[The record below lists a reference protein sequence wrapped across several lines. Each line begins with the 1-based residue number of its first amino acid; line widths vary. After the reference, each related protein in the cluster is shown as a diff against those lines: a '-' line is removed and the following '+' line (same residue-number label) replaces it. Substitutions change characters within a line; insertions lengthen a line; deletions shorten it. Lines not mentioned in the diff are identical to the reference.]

1 MRESTAEAGKRQG
14 RTRSRWLVAG
24 LIVGLGGALAL
35 FQAFRVTLRADLER
49 VSGRATVLPSPFGPM
64 EYLEG
69 GQGPPVLLVHGA
81 GGGFDMG
88 ELMAEVLLGEGFRWI
103 SPSRFG
109 YLGSGVPDGAG
120 PEAQARAF
128 AWLLDELGLD
138 QVAVVAL
145 SAGGPSALHFVLLYP
160 ERASSLTLVSAGLT
174 RVTDEAQGAA
184 DWKGRALVRLYTRDF
199 PYWAFTK
206 AFEGRFIGLLGA
218 DARVA
223 EELTAEQREWV
234 RRLVDS
240 MRPVSLRSAGVG
252 VDHHQPLPG
261 ELIAAVRAPTLIVHA
276 QDDGLQLFENA
287 RFAAATIPG
296 ARLLRF
302 ERGGHLVVITEA
314 ATIQRE
320 VREHILEHAGEA
332 DHHMAS
338 ASHLTPETEIFHSDM
353 VTDLPEPARRF
364 LLQAIAP
371 GTPLAHTVELE
382 MHGEIRLAP
391 ERDPVPFVAEQVLE
405 PPVRFVWRAR
415 TTAGLVRIRGFDRYE
430 DEEGEMRWK
439 LWGLIPVVRG
449 TGADVTRSAAGR
461 LAMEAILVPA
471 SLLPGHG
478 AEWEPVDGE
487 RARFRMRIGEET
499 VETTLEVDAEGR
511 PVRATAMRWSERAGP
526 GYEPF
531 AVEFG
536 GALHSQGYTIPARI
550 EAGWSLGGDD
560 EFRFFAATLDRAR
573 FQ

>member
-1 MRESTAEAGKRQG
+1 MRASTAPARKREG
-14 RTRSRWLVAG
+14 RTRNRWLVAS
-24 LIVGLGGALAL
+24 LIIGLGGALAL

-49 VSGRATVLPSPFGPM
+49 VSGRATVLSSPFGPI
-64 EYLEG
+64 EYLDG
-69 GQGPPVLLVHGA
+69 GQGPAVLLVHGA

-145 SAGGPSALHFVLLYP
+145 SAGGPSALHFALLYP
-160 ERASSLTLVSAGLT
+160 ERASSLTLVSAGVT

-184 DWKGRALVRLYTRDF
+184 DWKGRALVRLYSRDF

-206 AFEGRFIGLLGA
+206 VFESRFIGLLGA

-223 EELTAEQREWV
+223 EKLTAEQRDWV

-240 MRPVSLRSAGVG
+240 MRPVSLRSAGVWI
-252 VDHHQPLPG
+252 DHHQPLPG
-261 ELIAAVRAPTLIVHA
+261 ELIAAVRTPTLIVHA
-276 QDDGLQLFENA
+276 HDDGLQLFENA

-302 ERGGHLVVITEA
+302 ERGGHLVVITEG
-314 ATIQRE
+314 ATIRRE
-320 VREHILEHAGEA
+320 VRGHILEHAGEA
-332 DHHMAS
+332 LDSTAS
-338 ASHLTPETEIFHSDM
+338 AAHPTPENEMFHPDM

-371 GTPLAHTVELE
+371 GASLAHSVELE
-382 MHGEIRLAP
+382 MQGEIRLAP
-391 ERDPVPFVAEQVLE
+391 DRDPVPFVGDQVLE

-430 DEEGEMRWK
+430 EG
-439 LWGLIPVVRG
+439 V
-449 TGADVTRSAAGR
+449 
-461 LAMEAILVPA
+461 
-471 SLLPGHG
+471 
-478 AEWEPVDGE
+478 GE
-487 RARFRMRIGEET
+487 RARSRMSIGEET
-499 VETTLEVDAEGR
+499 VETTLEVDSEGR

-531 AVEFG
+531 GVEFA

-550 EAGWSLGGDD
+550 EAGWSLAEED
-560 EFRFFAATLDRAR
+560 EFRFFAATLDRASFR
-573 FQ
+573 